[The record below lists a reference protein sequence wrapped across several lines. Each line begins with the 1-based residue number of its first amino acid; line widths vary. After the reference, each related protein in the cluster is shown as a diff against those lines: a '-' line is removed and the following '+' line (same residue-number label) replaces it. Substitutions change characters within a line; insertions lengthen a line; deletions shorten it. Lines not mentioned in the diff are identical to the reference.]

1 MRVRWIPLALLALA
15 PFLALALKPGVEA
28 HVRAVVVL
36 STTLRTPVLSWTV
49 GQLTDEPRVEEV
61 EIAGSP
67 ATLARPGGEGRWPA
81 IVFVNGATPLGRQE
95 PEVQDLARGLA
106 RAGYLVLVPD
116 LSGLKEGELSDK
128 TVAATV
134 DAARAIA
141 ARPDVR
147 DGRVAFVGVSLGGTL
162 ALLAAENPRLAGQVS
177 VVSAIA
183 PYTDLK
189 EVVRLAT
196 TGYRRQG
203 NLLIRYPTDPYVSL
217 VVARSLAAA
226 LPPSDGQRALVAR
239 LEAIDDNDP
248 DPLAGLRAAAPAGL
262 PPESEPVVALVANT
276 DPRRFDELYA
286 ALPAEL
292 KAAIARLSPL
302 TRARRLL
309 MPVELASPPEDK
321 YFPVSQS
328 QALAA
333 AAPNARLTVTQAF
346 AHVIPK
352 PSLAHPRDL
361 ARFDGWV
368 VRSLRDAD
376 G

>member
-1 MRVRWIPLALLALA
+1 MRARWIPLGLLVLA

-28 HVRAVVVL
+28 QVRAVVVL

-49 GQLTDEPRVEEV
+49 RQLTSAPHVEEV
-61 EIAGSP
+61 ELAGSP
-67 ATLARPGGEGRWPA
+67 ATLARPGGKGPWPA
-81 IVFVNGATPLGRQE
+81 IMFVNGATPLGRRE

-106 RAGYLVLVPD
+106 RAGYLVVVPD
-116 LSGLKEGELSDK
+116 LSGLKEGELSDA

-147 DGRVAFVGVSLGGTL
+147 DGRVAFVGVSMGGTL
-162 ALLAAENPRLAGQVS
+162 ALLAAESPRLAGQVS
-177 VVSAIA
+177 VIAAIA
-183 PYTDLK
+183 PYTDLE
-189 EVVRLAT
+189 EVIRLAT

-203 NLLIRYPTDPYVSL
+203 NLLIRYPTDPYVGL

-226 LPPSDGQRALVAR
+226 LPPSDPQRALVAR

-248 DPLAGLRAAAPAGL
+248 DPLASLRGASPAGL
-262 PPESEPVVALVANT
+262 PAEAEPVVALVANT

-302 TRARRLL
+302 THAGRLR
-309 MPVELASPPEDK
+309 MTVELASPPEDR

-328 QALAA
+328 QALVA

-368 VRSLRDAD
+368 VRSLRDAA